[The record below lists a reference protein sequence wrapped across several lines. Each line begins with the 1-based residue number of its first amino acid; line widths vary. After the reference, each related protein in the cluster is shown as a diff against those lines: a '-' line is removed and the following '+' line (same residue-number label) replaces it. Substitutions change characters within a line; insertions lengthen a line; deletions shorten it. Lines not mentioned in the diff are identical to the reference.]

1 MGSKWNAS
9 LARLRPLAGVRVLS
23 MEQAAAL
30 PFATR
35 HLADLGADVIRVQSH
50 KRPAPDT
57 YDIEFT
63 RNKRQ
68 LAIDL
73 ATPGGPDAFRRVA
86 AACDIV
92 CHNFTP
98 QVVRKFGIDYESL
111 RALRPDIIY
120 LELTGFGTDGPWRS
134 RPLFGPGAE
143 ALAGHNLLI
152 GDPDQWPG
160 RPPTITY
167 ADNTCGLYAVLALTD
182 ALARKEQLG
191 TGSHLDISLYE
202 TAVSQLGP
210 VLAERG
216 LGAVPERNLNGDA
229 AFAFQGSYRS
239 GEPGRYV
246 AVSVPRG
253 AQAAAAAALGTA
265 TGDESGD
272 ESGIA
277 RGPAAGDESG
287 TALGTALGTAAGD
300 ESGDEAGLAAALAGR
315 PAGDAAAAL
324 QAAGIPAAV
333 VADAAVVTTDEQLWA
348 RGYFGLLD
356 RHDHGLDGEYAY
368 SGPPFGGG
376 ADADIRPARPVG
388 ADSRE
393 ILASVAG
400 YPAAEIDALFA
411 AGAVGTG
418 APGRPGAEADPAIR
432 IERGELSRVDP
443 DFRER
448 IAAAKDHR

>member
-9 LARLRPLAGVRVLS
+9 LTSLRPLAGVRVLS

-57 YDIEFT
+57 YDMEFT

-73 ATPGGPDAFRRVA
+73 ATPGGPDAFRAVA

-98 QVVRKFGIDYESL
+98 QVVRKFGIDYDSL

-120 LELTGFGTDGPWRS
+120 LELTGFGTTGPWRS

-152 GDPDQWPG
+152 GDPEQWPG

-167 ADNTCGLYAVLALTD
+167 ADNNCGLYAVLALTD
-182 ALARKEQLG
+182 ALDRRDRLG
-191 TGSHLDISLYE
+191 TGSHLDVSLYE
-202 TAVSQLGP
+202 TSVSQLGP

-216 LGAVPERNLNGDA
+216 LGAEPERNLNRDA
-229 AFAFQGSYRS
+229 AFAVQGSFPAA
-239 GEPGRYV
+239 EPGRYV
-246 AVSVPRG
+246 AVSVPHG
-253 AQAAAAAALGTA
+253 AAAVAAAALGAA
-265 TGDESGD
+265 TGGECD
-272 ESGIA
+272 
-277 RGPAAGDESG
+277 
-287 TALGTALGTAAGD
+287 
-300 ESGDEAGLAAALAGR
+300 LAAALAAR
-315 PAGDAAAAL
+315 PAADAVAAL
-324 QAAGIPAAV
+324 QDADIPAAV
-333 VADAAVVTTDEQLWA
+333 VADAAAVTTDEHLWA
-348 RGYFGLLD
+348 RGYFGRAQ
-356 RHDHGLDGEYAY
+356 RHDHGLDGEYVY

-376 ADADIRPARPVG
+376 ADADIRPAHPVG
-388 ADSRE
+388 ADTRE
-393 ILASVAG
+393 ILAEVGG
-400 YPAAEIDALFA
+400 YLPDEIEALFE

-418 APGRPGAEADPAIR
+418 APGRPAAEADPATR

-448 IAAAKDHR
+448 LAAAQERR

>member
-1 MGSKWNAS
+1 MGPKWNGS
-9 LARLRPLAGVRVLS
+9 LTSLRPLAGVRVLS

-50 KRPAPDT
+50 RRPAPDS
-57 YDIEFT
+57 YDIELT

-73 ATPGGPDAFRRVA
+73 AAPGGPEVFRRVA
-86 AACDIV
+86 TGCDVV

-98 QVVRKFGIDYESL
+98 QVVRKFGIDYDSL
-111 RALRPDIIY
+111 RTLRPDLIY
-120 LELTGFGTDGPWRS
+120 LEITGFGTDGPWRA

-143 ALAGHNLLI
+143 AVAGHNLLI
-152 GDPDQWPG
+152 GDPGQWPG
-160 RPPTITY
+160 RPPTITF
-167 ADNTCGLYAVLALTD
+167 ADNNCGTYAVLALTD
-182 ALARKEQLG
+182 ALARRNRLG

-202 TAVSQLGP
+202 TAVSQLGT

-216 LGAVPERNLNGDA
+216 LGAAPERNLNGDA
-229 AFAFQGSYRS
+229 AFAVQGTYVS

-246 AVSVPRG
+246 AVSVPHG
-253 AQAAAAAALGTA
+253 AQPGAAAALGAA
-265 TGDESGD
+265 TPDEG
-272 ESGIA
+272 GA
-277 RGPAAGDESG
+277 
-287 TALGTALGTAAGD
+287 
-300 ESGDEAGLAAALAGR
+300 EADLAAALAAR
-315 PAGDAAAAL
+315 PAADAVAAL

-333 VADAAVVTTDEQLWA
+333 VADAAVLTTDEQLWA
-348 RGYFGLLD
+348 RGYFGLLE

-376 ADADIRPARPVG
+376 ADAGIRNAHPVG
-388 ADSRE
+388 ADTRE

-400 YPAAEIDALFA
+400 YPPEEIDRLFA

-418 APGRPGAEADPAIR
+418 APPGPSGSRADPATR

-443 DFRER
+443 EFRNR
-448 IAAAKDHR
+448 LAAAKGRR

>member
-1 MGSKWNAS
+1 MMASKWNAS
-9 LARLRPLAGVRVLS
+9 LTRLAPLAGVRVLS

-50 KRPAPDT
+50 KRPAPDS

-73 ATPGGPDAFRRVA
+73 AAPGGPDVFRRVA
-86 AACDIV
+86 AACDVV

-111 RALRPDIIY
+111 RALRPDLIY
-120 LELTGFGTDGPWRS
+120 LELTGFGTTGPWRA

-152 GDPDQWPG
+152 GDPARWPG

-167 ADNTCGLYAVLALTD
+167 ADNNCGLYAVLAVTD
-182 ALARKEQLG
+182 ALARRDRLG

-202 TAVSQLGP
+202 TAVAQLGP

-229 AFAFQGSYRS
+229 AFAVQGSYPS
-239 GEPGRYV
+239 ADAGQYV
-246 AVSVPRG
+246 ALSVPPG
-253 AQAAAAAALGTA
+253 AEAAAAAALGA
-265 TGDESGD
+265 ASGSEPD
-272 ESGIA
+272 
-277 RGPAAGDESG
+277 
-287 TALGTALGTAAGD
+287 
-300 ESGDEAGLAAALAGR
+300 LAAAVADR
-315 PAGDAAAAL
+315 PAAAAVAAL

-333 VADAAVVTTDEQLWA
+333 AADAAALATDEHLWE

-356 RHDHGLDGEYAY
+356 RDDHGLDGQYAY

-376 ADADIRPARPVG
+376 ADVTMRPAHDVG

-393 ILASVAG
+393 ILASIAG

-411 AGAVGTG
+411 AGTVGTG
-418 APGRPGAEADPAIR
+418 APARPGAEADPATR
-432 IERGELSRVDP
+432 VERGELSRVDP
-443 DFRER
+443 DFRDR
-448 IAAAKDHR
+448 VAAARDRR